1 MIDFIVNNLSTI
13 IISLVLIAIVAAI
26 IVVLVKNKKQGKTSC
41 SCGCKTVRCAENVTN
56 TDYSRS
62 FKSAIGS

>member
-13 IISLVLIAIVAAI
+13 IISLVLIAIVATI

-41 SCGCKTVRCAENVTN
+41 SCGCKNCAMRGACHK
-56 TDYSRS
+56 YWL
-62 FKSAIGS
+62 FPIF